1 MMVMMG
7 SCPNTQAVSG
17 ELALASGA
25 VTFEFFAGHRVFRA
39 LPRDVLK
46 SVVTQ
51 ILERRYRRNEEI
63 YQAGDPPLCTF
74 LVSMGLVSLTEMDS
88 RGTVFATQIC
98 SAGDVFGL
106 ATAVFGVRQG
116 ISATTLVDS
125 RIYLVANDTFR
136 KLYRR
141 FPAFAHAVAYEFYS
155 KLRRTEQ
162 SVLASRTPVSARIA
176 TFLLESVDRTNANSH
191 PPAFDLTFSH
201 QQLALLLGTTRETVN
216 RMFSRLSRASVIA
229 TTGKQVRI
237 LKADALR
244 SLASSSP
251 SSS

>member
-1 MMVMMG
+1 MVMLG
-7 SCPNTQAVSG
+7 SCSTAQAVSG
-17 ELALASGA
+17 ELALPSGPM
-25 VTFEFFAGHRVFRA
+25 TLEFFAGHRIFRV

-51 ILERRYRRNEEI
+51 ILERRYRRSEQI
-63 YQAGDPPLCTF
+63 YRAGDPPLCTF
-74 LVSMGLVSLTEMDS
+74 LVRMGLVSLTEMDS

-136 KLYRR
+136 ELYRR
-141 FPAFAHAVAYEFYS
+141 FPAFAHAVAYEFYA

-162 SVLASRTPVSARIA
+162 SVLASRTPVSARVA
-176 TFLLESVDRTNANSH
+176 AFLLESVDRSDANTHS
-191 PPAFDLTFSH
+191 PSFDLAFSH

-244 SLASSSP
+244 CLAESSP
-251 SSS
+251 SLD